1 MNRMEAHEMQ
11 AIATE
16 LRQSAL
22 RAPIKPSLANGS
34 HGLRDDELAAL
45 HSGRWFS
52 ELPESLRH
60 DIIARARVQRVGAGA
75 RITQRGDAAGNWVGV
90 ARGAVRLGTALSDGR
105 VFTLDFM
112 SPGQWFGD
120 IALVDNRAEDL
131 DMIAHVPSTLLI
143 VAKADMHELME
154 LSSDF
159 RDALLQLNCH
169 RLRRVYKRCEERHA
183 LSLPQRLA
191 RQIVR
196 LARHF
201 GRAAANGVR
210 IDLAVS
216 QGDLASMVGGSRQR
230 VNRALRQMQQLG
242 VLQLGPQRLLV
253 LDVEGLSDVA
263 SGQTALPGSNARSD
277 AD

>member
-1 MNRMEAHEMQ
+1 ME

-16 LRQSAL
+16 HGMPVLDTLRQRPALASA
-22 RAPIKPSLANGS
+22 ST
-34 HGLRDDELAAL
+34 LRDDELAAL
-45 HSGRWFS
+45 HGGRWFA
-52 ELPESLRH
+52 ELPAALRQA
-60 DIIARARVQRVGAGA
+60 ITSRARVQRVAAGA

-112 SPGQWFGD
+112 GPGQWFGD
-120 IALVDNRAEDL
+120 IALVDLRAEDL
-131 DMIAHVPSTLLI
+131 DMVAHVPSTLLI
-143 VAKADMHELME
+143 VGKPDMHELME
-154 LSSDF
+154 LSIEF
-159 RDALLQLNCH
+159 RDALLQLNCQ
-169 RLRRVYKRCEERHA
+169 RLRRMYKRCEERHA

-191 RQIVR
+191 HQVLR
-196 LARHF
+196 LARRF
-201 GRAAANGVR
+201 GRATANGLR

-242 VLQLGPQRLLV
+242 IMQLGPQRLLV
-253 LDVEGLSDVA
+253 LDIEGLDDVA
-263 SGQTALPGSNARSD
+263 NGHTVLPGSNAHAE

>member
-1 MNRMEAHEMQ
+1 MD
-11 AIATE
+11 AIATD
-16 LRQSAL
+16 LSPAAQRGAVTRPL
-22 RAPIKPSLANGS
+22 LATTASNS
-34 HGLRDDELAAL
+34 LRDEEFTAL
-45 HSGRWFS
+45 QAGRWFA
-52 ELPESLRH
+52 ELPEGLRNA
-60 DIIARARVQRVGAGA
+60 IIARSRVQRVAAGT

-120 IALVDNRAEDL
+120 IALVDDRVEDL
-131 DMIAHVPSTLLI
+131 DMVAHVPSTLLI
-143 VAKADMHELME
+143 VAKTDMHELME
-154 LSSDF
+154 LSVQF
-159 RDALLQLNCH
+159 RDALLQLNCQ
-169 RLRRVYKRCEERHA
+169 RLRRMYKRCEERHA

-191 RQIVR
+191 REVLR

-201 GRAAANGVR
+201 GRATTNGLR

-242 VLQLGPQRLLV
+242 ILQLGPQRLLV
-253 LDVEGLSDVA
+253 LDREGLDDVA
-263 SGQTALPGSNARSD
+263 NGHTLLAGSAARAED
-277 AD
+277 A

>member
-1 MNRMEAHEMQ
+1 MIHRETDEMQ

-22 RAPIKPSLANGS
+22 RAVAAPPLVNGN

-52 ELPESLRH
+52 ELPEGLRH
-60 DIIARARVQRVGAGA
+60 DIIRRARVQRVAAGA

-131 DMIAHVPSTLLI
+131 DMVAHVPSTLLI

-191 RQIVR
+191 RQVVR

-201 GRAAANGVR
+201 GRATASGIR

-230 VNRALRQMQQLG
+230 VNRALRQMQQIG
-242 VLQLGPQRLLV
+242 VLQIGPQRLQV
-253 LDVEGLSDVA
+253 LDLDGLSDVA
-263 SGQTALPGSNARSD
+263 NGHTVLPGSNTRMD
-277 AD
+277 LD